1 MLSIF
6 DTAKKLLTFDPKMK
20 IYERQSLFF
29 VDFSEIYNEVFF
41 VNHGFPVPV
50 NQNINFHIT
59 NFISML
65 KFISE
70 KISVIPYVHTP
81 YKVYSWY
88 ICGTKNN
95 ASKENLVSTIVGMH
109 FSQIIFDNSVNASNN

>member
-1 MLSIF
+1 M
-6 DTAKKLLTFDPKMK
+6 
-20 IYERQSLFF
+20 FF

-41 VNHGFPVPV
+41 VNHGLPVPV
-50 NQNINFHIT
+50 NQIIRIHIT

-109 FSQIIFDNSVNASNN
+109 FSQIIFDNSVNASNI